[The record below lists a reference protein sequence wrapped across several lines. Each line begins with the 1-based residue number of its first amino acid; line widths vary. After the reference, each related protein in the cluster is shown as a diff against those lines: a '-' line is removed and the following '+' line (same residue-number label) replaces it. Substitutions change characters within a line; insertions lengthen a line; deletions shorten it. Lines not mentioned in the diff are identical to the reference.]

1 MEYTSLGNYQDQF
14 DFACNHLKI
23 EAFNSSTYDQHLNGT
38 VELFNSNI
46 HPDQDEDPVEPIVY
60 GKEEESSLKKR
71 KIIEE
76 NNDEIEQDFY

>member
-1 MEYTSLGNYQDQF
+1 M
-14 DFACNHLKI
+14 
-23 EAFNSSTYDQHLNGT
+23 NGT